1 MLGSDYLVAP
11 VLYADQTSRTVY
23 LSAGKWVS
31 LNGEQEY
38 EGGQTV
44 ECAAPIDVIP
54 VFRRK

>member
-1 MLGSDYLVAP
+1 